1 MVYDGSAEAFLC
13 LSESKRC
20 VSPCVAPTKQCQ
32 GFSSSMALVL
42 LFLW

>member
-13 LSESKRC
+13 LSESERC
-20 VSPCVAPTKQCQ
+20 VSPNVAPTSSAK
-32 GFSSSMALVL
+32 GFSSSLALVL